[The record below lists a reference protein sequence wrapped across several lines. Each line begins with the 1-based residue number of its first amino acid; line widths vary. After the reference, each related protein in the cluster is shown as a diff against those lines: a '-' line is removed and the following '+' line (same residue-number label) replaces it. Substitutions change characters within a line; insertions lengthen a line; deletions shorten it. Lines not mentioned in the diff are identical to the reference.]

1 MAAVGRA
8 TFLGEVARSLY
19 ARHGEE
25 IASLSLLFPSRR
37 ARLFF
42 ADELSRIADK
52 PLWEPEWLSL
62 DRMMEE
68 LSGLHAGDRLR
79 LIAEL
84 YGVYRRYHEEDFDRF
99 YFWGEMLLGDFD
111 MIDKYRVDAGQLFRN
126 ISDLK
131 ELEADWSYLTDEQRQ
146 IIRAFWEGVF
156 LETDR
161 STDSVERQRFLRV
174 WNSLGAIY
182 AEFRERLS
190 ELGFAYGGM
199 VQRRA
204 ADRLLS
210 GEARVDGDRRYVVAG
225 FNALSECEKV
235 LFDHLRQAGAEFYW
249 DYDRSYTD
257 RREQE
262 AGMFLRDNRRRYSEA
277 SDEVTHDN
285 MKSDKE
291 IRIVS
296 TASNAAQ
303 CKYVPTLLGEL
314 RPKDAQGGPIALDK
328 RTAIVL
334 TDENLLMPLLCSL
347 SDPERECPDER
358 VNVTMGFPL
367 KHSTAYTF
375 VERLIELQAH
385 GRNSREI
392 GRAHV

>member
-131 ELEADWSYLTDEQRQ
+131 ELEADGLVHREEYPQIPPKVEYSLTERGRSLIPILDAMCVWGEKNRQ
-146 IIRAFWEGVF
+146 
-156 LETDR
+156 
-161 STDSVERQRFLRV
+161 
-174 WNSLGAIY
+174 
-182 AEFRERLS
+182 
-190 ELGFAYGGM
+190 
-199 VQRRA
+199 
-204 ADRLLS
+204 
-210 GEARVDGDRRYVVAG
+210 
-225 FNALSECEKV
+225 
-235 LFDHLRQAGAEFYW
+235 
-249 DYDRSYTD
+249 
-257 RREQE
+257 
-262 AGMFLRDNRRRYSEA
+262 
-277 SDEVTHDN
+277 
-285 MKSDKE
+285 
-291 IRIVS
+291 
-296 TASNAAQ
+296 
-303 CKYVPTLLGEL
+303 
-314 RPKDAQGGPIALDK
+314 
-328 RTAIVL
+328 
-334 TDENLLMPLLCSL
+334 
-347 SDPERECPDER
+347 
-358 VNVTMGFPL
+358 
-367 KHSTAYTF
+367 
-375 VERLIELQAH
+375 
-385 GRNSREI
+385 
-392 GRAHV
+392 